1 MSLAEG
7 HEPIFPSRRQVVGDG
22 EASNLGGDGGDRP
35 APVGGERLGEGCT
48 SSLAPGDRQTA
59 QLPVSSPHPDDRIE
73 LKLTVVSSW
82 NIQFG
87 QLVEPAAA
95 FLASEPNL
103 ARTEILLLQ
112 EMDEAGT
119 RYIADQLGFA
129 WCYAMASVHPQSGR
143 PFGNA
148 VLSRHPIRAH
158 RVIELPHQARLAGQP
173 RLALVADIDI
183 DGTHVVAASVHTEIP
198 LLEPG
203 RRRDQFGVLSRTLA
217 DAHCTPVLVGG
228 DFNTATTLGRRRLR
242 MTMGQYGFAELSYG
256 VGPTLRR
263 HRRNYLLDHIFGR
276 GMTPVATGSP
286 DGRIA
291 SDHDPI
297 WVDVAIDD
305 ATMGKPASTT
315 EQMP

>member
-1 MSLAEG
+1 M
-7 HEPIFPSRRQVVGDG
+7 
-22 EASNLGGDGGDRP
+22 
-35 APVGGERLGEGCT
+35 
-48 SSLAPGDRQTA
+48 
-59 QLPVSSPHPDDRIE
+59 
-73 LKLTVVSSW
+73 TVVSSW

-87 QLVEPAAA
+87 QLVQPAAE
-95 FLASEPNL
+95 FLASQPDL
-103 ARTEILLLQ
+103 ARTEVLLLQ

-119 RYIADQLGFA
+119 RYIAERLGFE
-129 WCYAMASVHPQSGR
+129 WRYAMASVHPQSGR

-158 RVIELPHQARLAGQP
+158 RVIDLPHQARVAGQP

-183 DGTHVVAASVHTEIP
+183 DGTRIAAASVHTEIP

-217 DAHCTPVLVGG
+217 DVPGTPVLVGG

-242 MTMGQYGFAELSYG
+242 MTMGQFGFAELSYG

-276 GMTPVATGSP
+276 GMVANATGSP
-286 DGRIA
+286 DGRVA

-297 WVDVAIDD
+297 WVDVNIDRVD
-305 ATMGKPASTT
+305 TDDSTT
-315 EQMP
+315 SSERPR